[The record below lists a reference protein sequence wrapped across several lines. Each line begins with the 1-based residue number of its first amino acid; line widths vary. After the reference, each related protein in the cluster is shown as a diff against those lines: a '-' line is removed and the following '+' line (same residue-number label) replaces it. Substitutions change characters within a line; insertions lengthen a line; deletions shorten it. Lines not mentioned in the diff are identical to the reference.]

1 MRLVRQ
7 QMQAAKQHATTKT
20 TKKITKHNAKREIH
34 KILIKI
40 ISALKIVGAAGK
52 RNKTS

>member
-7 QMQAAKQHATTKT
+7 QMQAAKQHAT

-40 ISALKIVGAAGK
+40 ISALKIVGATGK